1 MTHREIDLL
10 HFLTSKPLGRS
21 WGDYWMPNTDENW
34 GIVKAALAW
43 FAMRMGKTFE
53 NHRARPDKGAI
64 GTNDYLLHAYL
75 TAKAI
80 NELREAAS

>member
-10 HFLTSKPLGRS
+10 TELTTQPLGKR
-21 WGDYWMPNTDENW
+21 WGDYWIPNTDENW
-34 GIVKAALAW
+34 IIVKDALAW
-43 FAMRMGKTFE
+43 FAMRMGKTFDH
-53 NHRARPDKGAI
+53 HRSRPAEEPI